1 MATTASEVLHEESWV
16 LAVQGIVSLLFGI
29 AAIFWPGLTIGT
41 LVLLFSAYIVVMG
54 IVSIF
59 YGVTGISKRQG
70 WIWTLLVG
78 FLELAVGVYLV
89 RNPNVVLATL
99 VLLVGF
105 ILIARGIFD
114 TVTAF
119 TDDMP
124 SSARVLRVIVGVL
137 AFIAG
142 IVVLRY
148 PVASGIGFVWVVGL
162 FALISGAVTLG
173 LSLDFRRAAR
183 LAE

>member
-1 MATTASEVLHEESWV
+1 MAIVASEVLHEESWV

-29 AAIFWPGLTIGT
+29 AAIFWPGLTLGT

-54 IVSIF
+54 VVSIY

-89 RNPNVVLATL
+89 RNPNVVFSTL
-99 VLLVGF
+99 ILLIGF

-119 TDDMP
+119 TDDMA
-124 SSARVLRVIVGVL
+124 SSARVMRVIVGLL

-148 PVASGIGFVWVVGL
+148 PVSSGVGFVWVLGL
-162 FALISGAVTLG
+162 FALISGPIMIG